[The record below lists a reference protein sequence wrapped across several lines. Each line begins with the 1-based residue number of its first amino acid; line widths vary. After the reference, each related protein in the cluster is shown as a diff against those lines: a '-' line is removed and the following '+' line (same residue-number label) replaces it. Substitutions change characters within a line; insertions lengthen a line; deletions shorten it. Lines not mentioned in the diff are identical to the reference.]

1 MNAHTLITESARD
14 HAARNEPAYKHPAP
28 SFVLAPAY
36 QVRDRLE
43 RAKAEAEDHLAELN
57 RALAKPD
64 DAILFHAQAFADVLT
79 WPASRA
85 LDFTREAITKANA
98 VPSDEALRMM
108 MDGSAA
114 K

>member
-1 MNAHTLITESARD
+1 MSYASHIIRAAADD
-14 HAARNEPAYKHPAP
+14 HAARNEPAYKLPPP

-57 RALAKPD
+57 RALAKSD

-85 LDFTREAITKANA
+85 LDFTREAITKAGA

-108 MDGSAA
+108 MGAE
-114 K
+114 